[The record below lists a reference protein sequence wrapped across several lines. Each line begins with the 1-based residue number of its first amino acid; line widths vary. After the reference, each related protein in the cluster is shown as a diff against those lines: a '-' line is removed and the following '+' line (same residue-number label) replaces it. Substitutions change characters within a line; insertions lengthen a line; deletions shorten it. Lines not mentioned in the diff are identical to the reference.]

1 MLSKSVKARIAR
13 NKRRRI
19 SCRTKDGRAFYR
31 ITPAAGW
38 NNWKRA
44 FLPQGTARD
53 SLFAPWLK
61 ELLAEAGDISKSIP
75 TGFPT
80 DYLKDL
86 KIGDL
91 LDIRVRRPYQ
101 YKSDIFGSML
111 CRLDPALVKRL
122 NETIV
127 VFPQEGDAKQF
138 MTLVKAKARHGEG
151 VFKIDMEAPWDA
163 VGALAGLLGGDIVD
177 MKHQEE
183 ADRRVQ
189 EILTHNPDV
198 VLSPMSD
205 IHFGDMKRGM
215 DAGEVPFFAI
225 DSYADFEDDKPK
237 QPE

>member
-44 FLPQGTARD
+44 FLPQDTARD

-91 LDIRVRRPYQ
+91 LDIRVHRPYQ

-111 CRLDPALVKRL
+111 SRLDPALVKRL

-127 VFPQEGDAKQF
+127 VFPVESEAKEF
-138 MTLVKAKARHGEG
+138 MTLVRGKARAPGG
-151 VFKIDMEAPWDA
+151 QFKIDLESPWDITVA
-163 VGALAGLLGGDIVD
+163 MAGLLGGDIVD

-205 IHFGDMKRGM
+205 IHFGDVKRGM
-215 DAGEVPFFAI
+215 DAGTTPSI
-225 DSYADFEDDKPK
+225 TLDSYSDFRENNNGV
-237 QPE
+237 E